1 MMANARP
8 MNQYVRDEIRST
20 SYNRIHS
27 KYFKCQKKK
36 TNIPMEVNSDQ
47 FQLLLVFPQ
56 GEFEQ
61 DHVLESNLLSLV
73 ASVVTVNKVTYGFC
87 SVRSNM

>member
-8 MNQYVRDEIRST
+8 MNQYARAETRST

-36 TNIPMEVNSDQ
+36 NIPMEVNSDQ

-73 ASVVTVNKVTYGFC
+73 ASVVIVNKVTYGFY